1 MVEMVKER
9 KLVFDKELLLNDKD
23 IMDEL
28 KSIEPGSGGEWV
40 ELCNGLPV
48 TMVDKEMGVV
58 QVAGRTF
65 YISTAWMKE
74 VDA

>member
-9 KLVFDKELLLNDKD
+9 KLVFDKELFLNDKD

-28 KSIEPGSGGEWV
+28 KSIGTGSGGEWV

-48 TMVDKEMGVV
+48 IMVDKEMGVV
-58 QVAGRTF
+58 QVAGRAF